1 VKKPGKCQ
9 ENVKMIKAGIIGASG
24 YTGSELLRWLGQH
37 PKVKVEYLSSR
48 SLGGKRLAD
57 VHPNMAG
64 WAPWSYETQDLA
76 AMARR
81 CDVVFAAVPN
91 GASMNLAET
100 FVEAGCYYID
110 LSADF
115 RLRAV
120 DIYEKWYGQAHTAT
134 DLNAKAAYGLP
145 ELFREEIKKAV
156 LIGKPGCFPTGAL
169 LALAP
174 LSAHKLIDMT
184 QVIVTAMTGVSGA
197 GATPKPNFHFPH
209 CTENVQAYATVGHR
223 HTPEIEQG
231 LSLLSGSE
239 AKVTFIP
246 HLVPMSR
253 GILTTAVC
261 RPLEPKWNTADLT
274 ALFRQYY
281 ENEPFIT
288 VLGEDRLPQ
297 TKAVAG
303 SNFCHLAVRYDQ
315 RVERIIVQSALDNLV
330 KGSAGQAVQSMNAI
344 FGLPETEGLSVPGM
358 LP

>member
-1 VKKPGKCQ
+1 
-9 ENVKMIKAGIIGASG
+9 MIKAGIIGASG

-37 PKVKVEYLSSR
+37 PQVKVEFLSSR
-48 SLGGKRLAD
+48 TLGGKKLAD
-57 VHPNMAG
+57 VHPQWAG
-64 WAPWSYETQDLA
+64 WAPWSYEPQDLA

-91 GASMNLAET
+91 GASMELART
-100 FVEAGCYYID
+100 FVEADCYYID

-115 RLRAV
+115 RLR
-120 DIYEKWYGQAHTAT
+120 DIKVYEQWYKQAHTAP

-145 ELFREEIKKAV
+145 ELFREEIKKAK

-174 LSAHKLIDMT
+174 LAAHKLIDMS
-184 QVIVTAMTGVSGA
+184 QIIINAMTGVSGA

-231 LSLLSGSE
+231 LQLLSGSG
-239 AKVTFIP
+239 AVQVTFIP

-253 GILTTAVC
+253 GILTTVVC
-261 RPLEPKWNTADLT
+261 RPLADDWTTAALID
-274 ALFRQYY
+274 LFRQYY
-281 ENEPFIT
+281 AGEPFVV

-303 SNFCHLAVRYDQ
+303 SNFCHVTVRYDR
-315 RVERIIVQSALDNLV
+315 RVGRIIVQSALDNLV
-330 KGSAGQAVQSMNAI
+330 KGSSGQAVQSMNAL
-344 FGLPETEGLSVPGM
+344 FGLPETEGLMVPGL